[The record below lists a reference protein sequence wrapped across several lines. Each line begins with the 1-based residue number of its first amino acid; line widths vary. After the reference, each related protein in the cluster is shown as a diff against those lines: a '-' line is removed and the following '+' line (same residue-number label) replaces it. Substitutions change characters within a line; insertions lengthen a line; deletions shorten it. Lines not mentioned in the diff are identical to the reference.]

1 MKISLFFVPQWT
13 PSMPQLALP
22 VLTAFLRKRGHQVR
36 QRDLNVEIYDYMLSQ
51 PVIEEA
57 VASARR
63 LFGAKLG
70 GGGGLGGLTDR
81 RLPEPDL
88 FQWAM
93 AEGPALAR
101 KVEAAKA
108 VMRGPQ
114 FYEPEAS
121 LEALLTMA
129 QALQVAS
136 LPYFPSELQ
145 LLRFRPA
152 HAEDS
157 SRELLA
163 GAQNPQINPFLV
175 YYQKHVLPDLEADPP
190 ELVGISIPT
199 MGQMLAG
206 VTLGMLIKKRLPGVH
221 VTVGGPHITMLRE
234 SLMTTPQIFQ
244 AFDSAVI
251 GEGEIPLAKLVDAIT
266 EGGDLASVPNLVYR
280 NPATGQVCMGPKD
293 PLVGHSEP
301 VKVVGGNVPV
311 KVDPLEDLPDFDG
324 LPLEKYLAPGLILPL
339 LTADG
344 CYHGKCAF
352 CNVGYGW
359 LRSNF
364 YHQFSAEH
372 IVARMLELNRK
383 YGAKHIFFADEAI
396 SARNLRGIST
406 LLEAQGSPIHW
417 CGCVRFDNPLSAE
430 LLQQVSRGG
439 GRMLMFGLETA
450 SEPIVKH
457 MEKGTRVETTGRILN
472 ESTAAGIWNHT
483 FFFFGFPGETIDNA
497 QETVNFIYAHQH
509 AIHSASPGT
518 FLLERYAPAHLRPQ
532 DFSIRKVIES
542 PERDL
547 AIYYDYE
554 ADSGMDENT
563 AELLVERLLS
573 VVPKK
578 RYGQYYI
585 HDSYR
590 LLYAGR
596 LHEEGKPFP
605 PWLIPE
611 TH

>member
-1 MKISLFFVPQWT
+1 MKIALFFVPQWT
-13 PSMPQLALP
+13 PAMPQLALP

-36 QRDLNVEIYDYMLSQ
+36 QRDLNVEIYDHMLSQ

-57 VASARR
+57 VGAARR
-63 LFGAKLG
+63 LFGAKVG
-70 GGGGLGGLTDR
+70 VVPDR
-81 RLPEPDL
+81 RIPEPDL

-101 KVEAAKA
+101 KVEAAK
-108 VMRGPQ
+108 VVFRGPE
-114 FYEPEAS
+114 FYDPETS
-121 LEALLTMA
+121 LEALLTLA

-136 LPYFPSELQ
+136 LPYYPAQLD

-157 SRELLA
+157 SRDLLA
-163 GAQNPQINPFLV
+163 GAQDPRINPFLV
-175 YYQKHVLPDLEADPP
+175 YFQQHVLPDLETDPP

-206 VTLGMLIKKRLPGVH
+206 VTLGLQIKKRLPGVH
-221 VTVGGPHITMLRE
+221 VVIGGPHITMLRE
-234 SLMTTPQIFQ
+234 SLMATPQIFQ

-251 GEGEIPLAKLVDAIT
+251 GEGEVPLERLVNVLA

-280 NPATGQVCMGPKD
+280 NPATGEMCMGPKD
-293 PLVGHSEP
+293 PLVGHPEP
-301 VKVVGGNVPV
+301 AKAVTGGLPV
-311 KVDPLEDLPDFDG
+311 QVDPLEDLPDFDG
-324 LPLEKYLAPGLILPL
+324 LPLEKYLAPELILPL

-364 YHQFSAEH
+364 YHQFASEH
-372 IVARMLELNRK
+372 IVARMMELNRK
-383 YGAKHIFFADEAI
+383 YGARHIFFADEAI
-396 SARNLRGIST
+396 SSRNLRGISS
-406 LLEAQGSPIHW
+406 LLEAKGSPIHW

-450 SEPIVKH
+450 SEPMVKH
-457 MEKGTRVETTGRILN
+457 MDKGTRVETTSRILQ
-472 ESTAAGIWNHT
+472 EGTAAGIWNHT
-483 FFFFGFPGETIDNA
+483 FFFFGFPTETIENA
-497 QETVNFIYAHQH
+497 QETVNFIYAHQQY
-509 AIHSASPGT
+509 IHSASPGT
-518 FLLERYAPAHLRPQ
+518 FLLERYAPAHLRPHE
-532 DFSIRKVIES
+532 FGISKIVET

-554 ADSGMDENT
+554 AVSGMDEKT
-563 AELLVERLLS
+563 ANLLVDHLLN

-578 RYGQYYI
+578 RYGQYFI

-611 TH
+611 TV